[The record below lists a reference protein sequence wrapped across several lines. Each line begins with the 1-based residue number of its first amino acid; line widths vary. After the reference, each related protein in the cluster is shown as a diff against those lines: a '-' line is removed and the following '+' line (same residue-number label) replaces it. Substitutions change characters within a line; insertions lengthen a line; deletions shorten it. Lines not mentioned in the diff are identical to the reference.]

1 MTGKN
6 FFEKLFST
14 YVAGQ
19 VTAIAIVVAL
29 LCIGVKYGVAY
40 YTHHGESFVVPN
52 VVGMQLE
59 EAEKKMSEAGLQ
71 LVVQDTNYVRTMPPD
86 CVLEQS
92 PGQGKRIKSTHIVYV
107 TINAANPPAL
117 VMPDLADNSSY
128 REARATLLAMGFKTV
143 EPKYTPG
150 EKDWVYAIL
159 VNGRRVEVGERIPAD
174 ATIVI
179 QVGDGTRLPSDTLN
193 NASAENEY
201 EEVEEE
207 VPTYEEDYEIIEVPI
222 DEVQP
227 EDEILSGDVAP
238 SRPSQH
244 SGE

>member
-14 YVAGQ
+14 YVAGH

-128 REARATLLAMGFKTV
+128 PGGTRHAARHGIQDRRAQIHTGREGLGLCHPCQWQTRGGGRTNPCRRNNCHT
-143 EPKYTPG
+143 
-150 EKDWVYAIL
+150 
-159 VNGRRVEVGERIPAD
+159 GRRRHPTTLRHAQQCGIRRGEYVR
-174 ATIVI
+174 
-179 QVGDGTRLPSDTLN
+179 
-193 NASAENEY
+193 
-201 EEVEEE
+201 VEE
-207 VPTYEEDYEIIEVPI
+207 
-222 DEVQP
+222 
-227 EDEILSGDVAP
+227 
-238 SRPSQH
+238 RPYLTRGLRGS
-244 SGE
+244 

>member
-1 MTGKN
+1 
-6 FFEKLFST
+6 
-14 YVAGQ
+14 
-19 VTAIAIVVAL
+19 
-29 LCIGVKYGVAY
+29 
-40 YTHHGESFVVPN
+40 
-52 VVGMQLE
+52 
-59 EAEKKMSEAGLQ
+59 
-71 LVVQDTNYVRTMPPD
+71 
-86 CVLEQS
+86 
-92 PGQGKRIKSTHIVYV
+92 
-107 TINAANPPAL
+107 
-117 VMPDLADNSSY
+117 
-128 REARATLLAMGFKTV
+128 MGFKTV

-193 NASAENEY
+193 NAASENEY